1 MNKNIQSS
9 LRFVLFATG
18 VTAIGGFLF
27 GYDTAVING
36 AISYLKLHMNLNA
49 AQEGM
54 AGASA
59 IAGCIPG
66 AMFAGFL
73 RDRFGRRKMLF
84 LCALLY
90 AVSGLLSA
98 IPNTLEQF
106 LAARF
111 ISGLGIGA
119 SSMICPVYIAEMSPQ
134 AWRGR
139 LGSLFQ
145 LGIVSGIFITL
156 FINARI
162 QGLGNEVWNAA
173 VGWRWM
179 LAAEVLPAMLLLVT
193 LFFVQESPRW
203 LVQAGRTSAAR
214 VVLENIG
221 GAAFAE
227 VEIGAIASVSNQ
239 ETGRFTELFECR
251 FRRPLIIAVVLM
263 AVSQFSGINAI
274 MYYSTKIFTTAGV
287 GVKDS
292 FAATT
297 LIGLVN
303 LLFTLV
309 AVALM
314 DKAGRRALLLVGLA
328 AQVFALG
335 SVGWMFHTGVHGMAL
350 LVAVVSFIAAFAM
363 ALGPIPWILSSEIF
377 PNRVRGRAMSLAT
390 FV

>member
-1 MNKNIQSS
+1 MSS
-9 LRFVLFATG
+9 LPKSADSPQPLNLKNGTLALVAL
-18 VTAIGGFLF
+18 VAIFGGFLF

-36 AISYLKLHMNLNA
+36 ANQYLKTHFGLDSVG
-49 AQEGM
+49 EGM

-59 IAGCIPG
+59 IIGCIPG
-66 AMFAGFL
+66 AMVAGWL
-73 RDRFGRRKMLF
+73 SDRFGRRKVLF
-84 LCALLY
+84 VC
-90 AVSGLLSA
+90 GLLFAISGVMSA
-98 IPNTLEQF
+98 LPRTFNEF
-106 LAARF
+106 LVARF

-227 VEIGAIASVSNQ
+227 AEIGAIASVSNQ

-314 DKAGRRALLLVGLA
+314 DKAGRRRLLLVGLA

-335 SVGWMFHTGVHGMAL
+335 SVGWMFHAGVHGFAL
-350 LVAVVSFIAAFAM
+350 LVAVLSF
-363 ALGPIPWILSSEIF
+363 
-377 PNRVRGRAMSLAT
+377 
-390 FV
+390 